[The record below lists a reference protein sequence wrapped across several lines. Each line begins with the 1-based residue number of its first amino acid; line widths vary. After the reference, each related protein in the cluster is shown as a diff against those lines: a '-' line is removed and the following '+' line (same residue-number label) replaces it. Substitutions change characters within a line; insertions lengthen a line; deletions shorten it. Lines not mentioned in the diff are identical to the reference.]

1 MELSAAIIVFFAG
14 LALNGLGIIGAI
26 LPVLPGPLLSW
37 LSLLLFFLLPEHE
50 VGPWTLGITFA
61 LMLAVSAIDLVIP
74 ILGAKRFGASREG
87 IVGGALGIV
96 IGLFFF
102 PPVGI
107 ILGPLIGTIVGDMIA
122 GGTFAAA
129 FNSGM
134 GSLIGFLVG
143 TSLKLAYSIG
153 IIILFTVKMGA
164 AIGDVV
170 GSWFVQ

>member
-1 MELSAAIIVFFAG
+1 MELTIALILIAG

-50 VGPWTLGITFA
+50 VGAWTLGITFV

-87 IVGGALGIV
+87 IVGGSLGIV

-122 GGTFAAA
+122 GGTFASA

-153 IIILFTVKMGA
+153 IVILFTVKA
-164 AIGDVV
+164 
-170 GSWFVQ
+170 GSALTQIITTWFG

>member
-1 MELSAAIIVFFAG
+1 MEFTIALILIAG
-14 LALNGLGIIGAI
+14 LALNGLGIIGCI

-37 LSLLLFFLLPEHE
+37 LSLLLFFLLPDHE
-50 VGPWTLGITFA
+50 VGAWTLGITFA

-87 IVGGALGIV
+87 IIGGALGII

-122 GGTFAAA
+122 GGTFASA
-129 FNSGM
+129 FNSGL

-143 TSLKLAYSIG
+143 TSLKLAYSIA
-153 IIILFTVKMGA
+153 IVILFTVKAGG
-164 AIGDVV
+164 AIGEMI
-170 GSWFVQ
+170 GSWFG

>member
-1 MELSAAIIVFFAG
+1 MEVELSIIIVAG

-50 VGPWTLGITFA
+50 VGPWTLGITFV
-61 LMLAVSAIDLVIP
+61 LMLVVSAIDFVIP
-74 ILGAKRFGASREG
+74 MLGAKRFGASREG
-87 IVGGALGIV
+87 VVGGALGII
-96 IGLFFF
+96 IGMFFF

-122 GGTFAAA
+122 GGTFASA

-143 TSLKLAYSIG
+143 TALKLVYSIG
-153 IIILFTVKMGA
+153 IVILFTVKMGV

-170 GSWFVQ
+170 GSWFM